1 MHIRLRLCKDLFEV
15 RRKPITNALYSV
27 FFCRCSLCFCLAYA
41 CDTAVALDI
50 LNVLSKAIK
59 FKQFTHCVRV
69 LTANPISI
77 FIDVAVM
84 KYKILLALKLPIV
97 IVFTK
102 LWFI

>member
-1 MHIRLRLCKDLFEV
+1 MHFTAC
-15 RRKPITNALYSV
+15 
-27 FFCRCSLCFCLAYA
+27 FFAGVVCLAYA

-59 FKQFTHCVRV
+59 FKQFTHFACVRV

-84 KYKILLALKLPIV
+84 TYKILLAFKLPIV